1 MADNGLR
8 KYIDNMMSKSSKG
21 VLILLIL
28 FASITSTT
36 GGCDSSIMKGLNI
49 SASYANYFHLN
60 TATLALNTSCV
71 WAGNAIS
78 DLFYGQITNALG
90 RRCVMSPAEIV
101 TVWPPVSTHS
111 RPVSSTARATPTT
124 SRSPGMLART
134 REPSVTL

>member
-21 VLILLIL
+21 LLILLIL
-28 FASITSTT
+28 CASITSTT

-49 SASYANYFHLN
+49 SASYADYFHLN
-60 TATLALNTSCV
+60 TATLALNISCV

-90 RRCVMSPAEIV
+90 RRCVMLIAWVIAIV
-101 TVWPPVSTHS
+101 AVRVIG
-111 RPVSSTARATPTT
+111 R
-124 SRSPGMLART
+124 
-134 REPSVTL
+134 